1 MIKDK
6 KVIEYLN
13 IQLTNEL
20 TAINQYYLHY
30 KTLCHWGVTILGKKE
45 YQESIEEMKH
55 ADSLIERILM
65 LDGLP
70 NMQRLN
76 TVQIG
81 QSVEE
86 ILHADRQMEMK
97 ACKDLRE
104 AVSYCEQIQDYVTR
118 HIFISI
124 LDSEEK
130 HIDFID
136 KQFDLIKQIS
146 IGRYIN
152 LNSDHAT
159 EQES

>member
-20 TAINQYYLHY
+20 TAINQYFLHSRI
-30 KTLCHWGVTILGKKE
+30 LNHWGITKLGKKE

-55 ADSLIERILM
+55 ADTIIERILM

-81 QSVEE
+81 ENVEE
-86 ILHADRQMEMK
+86 MLNSDLVMEQK

-104 AVSYCEQIQDYVTR
+104 AIAHCESIHDFVSRDL
-118 HIFISI
+118 FLSI
-124 LDSEEK
+124 LASEEE
-130 HIDFID
+130 HIDFIET
-136 KQFDLIKQIS
+136 QFDLIKRIT
-146 IGRYIN
+146 IERYIT
-152 LNSDHAT
+152 LNSDDSA
-159 EQES
+159 E

>member
-20 TAINQYYLHY
+20 TAINQYFLHSRI
-30 KTLCHWGVTILGKKE
+30 LNHWGITKLGKKE
-45 YQESIEEMKH
+45 YQESIEEMRH
-55 ADSLIERILM
+55 ADTIIERILM

-81 QSVEE
+81 ENVEE
-86 ILHADRQMEMK
+86 MLNSDLVMEQK

-104 AVSYCEQIQDYVTR
+104 AIAHCESIHDFVSRDL
-118 HIFISI
+118 FLSI
-124 LDSEEK
+124 LESEEE
-130 HIDFID
+130 HIDFIET
-136 KQFDLIKQIS
+136 QFDLIKRIT
-146 IGRYIN
+146 IERYIT
-152 LNSDHAT
+152 LNSDDSA
-159 EQES
+159 Q

>member
-20 TAINQYYLHY
+20 TAINQYFLHSRI
-30 KTLCHWGVTILGKKE
+30 LNHWGITKLGKKE
-45 YQESIEEMKH
+45 YQESIEEMRH
-55 ADSLIERILM
+55 ADTIIERILM

-81 QSVEE
+81 ENVEE
-86 ILHADRQMEMK
+86 MLNSDLVMEQK

-104 AVSYCEQIQDYVTR
+104 AIAHCESIHDFVSRDL
-118 HIFISI
+118 FLSI
-124 LDSEEK
+124 LASEEE
-130 HIDFID
+130 HIDFIET
-136 KQFDLIKQIS
+136 QFDLIKRIT
-146 IGRYIN
+146 IERYIT
-152 LNSDHAT
+152 LNSDDSA
-159 EQES
+159 Q

>member
-20 TAINQYYLHY
+20 TAINQYFLHSRI
-30 KTLCHWGVTILGKKE
+30 LNHWGITKLGKKE
-45 YQESIEEMKH
+45 YQESIEEMRH
-55 ADSLIERILM
+55 ADTIIERILM

-81 QSVEE
+81 ENVEE
-86 ILHADRQMEMK
+86 MLNSDLVMEQK

-104 AVSYCEQIQDYVTR
+104 AIAHCESIHDFVSRDL
-118 HIFISI
+118 FLSI
-124 LDSEEK
+124 LASEEE
-130 HIDFID
+130 HIDFIET
-136 KQFDLIKQIS
+136 QFDLIKRIT
-146 IGRYIN
+146 IERYIT
-152 LNSDHAT
+152 LNSDDSA
-159 EQES
+159 E